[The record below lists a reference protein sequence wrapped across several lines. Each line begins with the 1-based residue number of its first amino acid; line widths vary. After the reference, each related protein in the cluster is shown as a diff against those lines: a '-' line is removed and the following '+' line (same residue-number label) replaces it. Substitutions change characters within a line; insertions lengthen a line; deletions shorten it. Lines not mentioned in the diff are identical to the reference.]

1 MGGPSAAQ
9 PQQQQQP
16 AADLLGDIFGGPSPA
31 PQATAPAQVQQQMPP
46 PYTPQMITTADFGGA
61 WGQLPHE
68 KSIMMNVP
76 SINNP
81 DAYKQVISSKLG
93 FYPVE
98 VINNEVIS
106 SGLANSMGG
115 QVQVLLHCRVEAN
128 G

>member
-1 MGGPSAAQ
+1 
-9 PQQQQQP
+9 
-16 AADLLGDIFGGPSPA
+16 
-31 PQATAPAQVQQQMPP
+31 
-46 PYTPQMITTADFGGA
+46 MITTADFGGA

-81 DAYKQVISSKLG
+81 EAYKQAISSKLG

-106 SGLANSMGG
+106 SGMANSMGG
-115 QVQVLLHCRVEAN
+115 QVQVLLHCRVELN
-128 G
+128 GQLTFTAKTSDAGVLIALEQNHLPSLA